1 MNKNA
6 DGSVDIYLGPS
17 APAGQEANW
26 IQTVPGKGWFS
37 LLRFYSLTE
46 AFFDKGWQP
55 GEFELLD

>member
-17 APAGQEANW
+17 APAGQKANW

-37 LLRFYSLTE
+37 LLRFYSPTE
-46 AFFDKGWQP
+46 AFFDKSWQP
-55 GEFELLD
+55 GELELLD